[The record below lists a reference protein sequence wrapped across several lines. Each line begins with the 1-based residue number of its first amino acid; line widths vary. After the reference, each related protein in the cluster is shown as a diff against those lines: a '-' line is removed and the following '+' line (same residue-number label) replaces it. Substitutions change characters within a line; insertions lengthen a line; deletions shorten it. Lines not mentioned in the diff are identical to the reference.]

1 MANQGPPRSDSTAT
15 REARLCF
22 AGDTMIE
29 AIEEAF
35 AKVREW
41 GQWLERRLNG
51 LDKSTLDLGQ
61 KTQAIEVC
69 LAALRDKV
77 ETRLTAL
84 ETQRERR
91 LDILQRLDQ
100 AEARLGTHRDDLFTI
115 RRTLEK
121 LEAATLGKLE
131 VVETQDRA
139 NPRVK
144 LGPVQFSWLELQEL
158 VLAARLVNELH
169 GNTFHSGTP
178 YSPTLQQ
185 AEGRFS
191 RALRVFDGV
200 GRS

>member
-41 GQWLERRLNG
+41 GHR
-51 LDKSTLDLGQ
+51 
-61 KTQAIEVC
+61 
-69 LAALRDKV
+69 V